1 MHNQEIFNFLKS
13 ILMGLDINN
22 DSQYQQAI
30 KQISSNP
37 LISQEEKNY
46 YLRQFENA
54 YHYRKGQIKQG
65 KNIADF
71 SEFISKL
78 VNHRQNF

>member
-1 MHNQEIFNFLKS
+1 MQNQEIFNFLKG

-22 DSQYQQAI
+22 DSQYQKAI
-30 KQISSNP
+30 RQISSNP
-37 LISQEEKNY
+37 LISYEQKIY
-46 YLRQFENA
+46 YLNQIENE
-54 YHYRKGQIKQG
+54 YRFLKEQNKQG
-65 KNIADF
+65 KNIIDF